1 MRKRKLLSLLVAAM
15 VMIGGSAWAGDK
27 TVVKYS
33 FDDANSP
40 AVTAGSRV
48 SLDYTKTSAITSTAF
63 LNAWSNTNG
72 DPGASTIS
80 LGSTDLSAETW
91 TLSFEWAAVGG
102 CNSKPD
108 HTTLKAGDTNL
119 FDLSGNSNWN
129 TTVTITYAGSNGTK
143 TLPVPGCDK
152 SNRFTANTGDQMN
165 TTTYWHHF
173 VITAWPL

>member
-27 TVVKYS
+27 TVVSYS
-33 FDDANSP
+33 FDDVNSP

-48 SLDYTKTSAITSTAF
+48 SLDYTRTSVITSTKF
-63 LNAWSNTNG
+63 LNAWNSTNG

-129 TTVTITYAGSNGTK
+129 TTVTIPTLGQMEPRHYLFLAATK
-143 TLPVPGCDK
+143 ANVSQPIPVTK
-152 SNRFTANTGDQMN
+152 
-165 TTTYWHHF
+165 
-173 VITAWPL
+173 